1 MTTQTAVQTLQN
13 FIAGRWRESATTRYD
28 DVPNPATGEL
38 LARVPLSNA
47 ADVDTAA
54 QAAAAAFPAWAA
66 TPVVERARV
75 LFRYKMILEDH
86 FEELAQLV
94 TRENGKTLAD
104 ARGEVRRGIEVVEF
118 ACGAPTLLMG
128 DTLPDVARG
137 IDSETLR
144 CPLGVVAGI
153 TPFNFPM
160 MVPHWMFPIAIAC
173 GNTFVLKPS
182 ERTPISAV
190 RFAELFAE
198 AGLPAG
204 VLNVVHGA
212 HEAVN
217 ALLAHPAVAAVS
229 FVGSQP
235 VAEHVYRTA
244 AAHGKR
250 VQALAGAKNH
260 LIVMPDADL
269 ERAVDGIISSAFG
282 AAGQRCLAGSVVVAV
297 GEVADELV
305 GRLTGA
311 AAAVRTGDGA
321 DPQTEMG
328 PVIRQQTRERIAG
341 YIEQGAAEGAQLVCD
356 GRTEAPGSGYFLRPT
371 IFDRVRPEMAIAQEE
386 IFGPVLG
393 VVRAPDLEAALA
405 VVNASRFGNAA
416 SIYTRSGAAAR
427 EFRQKVQAGMLGV
440 NIGVAAPMAFFPF
453 AGWKQSFYG
462 DLHATGKDA
471 VAFYTE
477 TKVITLRWS

>member
-1 MTTQTAVQTLQN
+1 VL
-13 FIAGRWRESATTRYD
+13 
-28 DVPNPATGEL
+28 NPATGEL
-38 LARVPLSNA
+38 LARVPLSSE
-47 ADVDTAA
+47 ADVDAA
-54 QAAAAAFPAWAA
+54 VQAAAGAFPMWAA
-66 TPVVERARV
+66 TPVVTRTRV
-75 LFRYKMILEDH
+75 LFRYKMILEERLED
-86 FEELAQLV
+86 LAQIV
-94 TRENGKTLAD
+94 TRENGKTIND

-128 DTLPDVARG
+128 DTLPDVSHG
-137 IDSETLR
+137 IDCETFR
-144 CPLGVVAGI
+144 VPLGVVAGI

-160 MVPHWMFPIAIAC
+160 MVPHWMFPIAIVC

-182 ERTPISAV
+182 ERTPLTAV
-190 RFAELFAE
+190 RVAELLTE

-212 HEAVN
+212 HEAVDG
-217 ALLAHPAVAAVS
+217 LLTHSGVAAVS

-244 AAHGKR
+244 AAHGQR

-260 LIVMPDADL
+260 LVVMPDADL
-269 ERAVDGIISSAFG
+269 DQSVDAIISSAFG

-297 GEVADELV
+297 GSVGDELV
-305 GRLTGA
+305 DRLTQA
-311 AAAVRTGDGA
+311 AAALRVGDGGDSA
-321 DPQTEMG
+321 TEMG
-328 PVIRQQTRERIAG
+328 PVVRSTARERITN
-341 YIEQGAAEGAQLVCD
+341 YIERGVVEGAHLICD
-356 GRTEAPGSGYFLRPT
+356 GRTDGPDAGFFLRPT
-371 IFDRVRPEMAIAQEE
+371 IFDDVRPEMSIAQDE

-393 VVRAPDLEAALA
+393 IVRAPDFDTALD

-416 SIYTRSGAAAR
+416 SIFTRSGAVAR
-427 EFRQKVQAGMLGV
+427 AFRQRVGAGMLGI

-453 AGWKQSFYG
+453 AGHKQSFYG

-477 TKVITLRWS
+477 QKVVTSRWAMD